1 MLLRYFFFF
10 CALGGGAMSAGV
22 DDVLERE
29 KRRQDFRRPQAH
41 QLRRQHVPKG
51 PRLNEETQGGCSEHI
66 SSLVDACSGTA
77 DMAVDAALWVV
88 SKALAPARDDLLE
101 SWAASSKLGTNV
113 QALKM
118 ELLYA
123 QGMLDSAQGRDIG
136 SRPALREL
144 LNKLRQLAY
153 AADDVLDELDYF
165 RIQDAIDRT
174 NHAADA
180 DGLVRNAWQTARA
193 AAHKLKFGSRSRDD
207 PASDEEDDAKQ
218 GCLPNI
224 RPCDGRGREIG
235 CMPKIGKHFPCHSFP
250 SVCGNDVAPTVVLE
264 SSDMT
269 RGRRFLCGVLP
280 PKWKF
285 NRVEMSQKMMEIVQ
299 QLKPLC
305 AKVSTILNL
314 ELLGSTQKEK
324 TSRSKTTPGIVEP
337 TLYGRDGK
345 KKEIIDLILT
355 YDKYCGDGLTVL
367 PIVGPGG
374 IGKTCLIQHIYKE
387 LESSFK
393 VLIWICVSLD
403 FNANRL
409 LEEIK
414 KNIPE
419 VEDEKGSTAERIKQR
434 LKSKRFLLVL
444 DDMWTDNEHEW
455 GKLLAPLRNNEGE
468 KGNVVMVTTR
478 KPRVASMV
486 SSTNSLIELERL
498 SENDI
503 MSFFE
508 VCVFGDREPWK
519 GNYLEL
525 REVGKEIV
533 SNLKGFP
540 LAAKTVGRL
549 LRNRLTLDHWTRVAE
564 SKEWELETDPDDIMP
579 ALKLSYDYL
588 PFHLQQCFSNCA
600 LFPEDYEFGKKEL
613 FHFWI
618 GLGILHS
625 DEHKRAEDV
634 GQGYLDNLVNHG
646 FFKENKNKDGPC
658 YVIHDLL
665 HELAVK
671 VSSYECLSIRSS
683 NVNTVQIPRT
693 VRHLSII
700 VDNVDV
706 KDRGTFDNY
715 KIDLAR
721 RLGKNLD
728 VQNLRTLMLFGEYHG
743 SFIKAFR
750 DLFRKARAIRT
761 ILLSGVSYSVE
772 DILQNFSKLIHLRYL
787 RVISNAK
794 VSLPSVLFRL
804 YHLEVIDLEKCYADF
819 GLTWHMS
826 NLIKLHHFLV
836 SEDQLELHSNITEAG
851 KLKFLEELR
860 RFEVGKESKGFELRQ
875 LRELTKLGGSL
886 GVYNLENVQANKEAE
901 EQKILHKKYLHELL
915 LEWSNNA
922 APQEEDILESLVPHQ
937 NLQHLCIKGHGGANC
952 PSWLGRNLSVKN
964 LESLCLC
971 DVSWNTLPPLGDFQ
985 TLKKLKLDNIRNL
998 KSWVKNDNCHFFSC
1012 LEVVEIKDCPELV
1025 ELPFSLPSCC
1035 QAEKESMRTLFPK
1048 LQNLKI
1054 VNCPQLSSLPAIPWS
1069 PVPCSIEI
1077 ENAGS
1082 VFEKLVYSKDDESKL
1097 SLAIVGKDRQQSI
1110 LWSGLA
1116 FHNLPDLEVL
1126 TLVNCPPLPLIHLEK
1141 LKSLKTLNMHNMG
1154 STLLWFEGESHK
1166 MESPFPVESMK
1177 ISCCGANGKEL
1188 THVLS
1193 HFPKLTY
1200 LDIRE
1205 CEKITGMVL
1214 EHQKVA
1220 TSPSAKK
1227 TELAHRTGHQQQ
1239 QTTGEEEVTAEREEL
1254 LLLPPQLQELY
1265 IWYCSNLVLSTS
1277 LGFGGEFQS
1286 LCSLRWLTVGFC
1298 PQFFSYSSSASS
1310 CSPFP
1315 TSLQHLTLW
1324 DVGGTEMLL
1333 PLSNL
1338 TSLTSLRVHSCGDLR
1353 GEGLWPLVAQGGLTT
1368 LDIEDAPKFF
1378 SGAEPSW
1385 PDDEESSSSSSR
1397 VESMVI
1403 PCFAGVFTRPIC
1415 RLLSSSL
1422 TKLICWED
1430 KEVERFTAEQEEA
1443 LQLLTSLWELKFCDC
1458 EKLQVLPASLSKLT
1472 NLKKLYIQGCP
1483 ALRSL
1488 PNDGFP
1494 SCLETLSICDCPA
1507 IKSLPDHGLPS
1518 SLQELEIESCPAI
1531 KSLPSNLPC
1540 SLQEIDIINC
1550 PGIKSL
1556 PDHGLPSFLQ
1566 KLEIDTCPA
1575 IKSLPSNLPSSLQ
1588 ELVICRCPGIKSLH
1602 KEGLPSKLR
1611 VLDVRF
1617 GDNSEELRRQCD
1629 KLKGTIPIVKC

>member
-1 MLLRYFFFF
+1 M
-10 CALGGGAMSAGV
+10 
-22 DDVLERE
+22 
-29 KRRQDFRRPQAH
+29 
-41 QLRRQHVPKG
+41 
-51 PRLNEETQGGCSEHI
+51 
-66 SSLVDACSGTA
+66 DA
-77 DMAVDAALWVV
+77 AVDAALWVV
-88 SKALAPARDDLLE
+88 SKALAPARDGLLE

-123 QGMLDSAQGRDIG
+123 QGMLDSAQGRDIR

-165 RIQDAIDRT
+165 RIQDSLDGT
-174 NHAADA
+174 NHAADD

-193 AAHKLKFGSRSRDD
+193 AAHKLKLGSRSRDD
-207 PASDEEDDAKQ
+207 PASDEEGGARQACLSRVLPCGGHDKRPSPLPPTNQ
-218 GCLPNI
+218 GVQEA
-224 RPCDGRGREIG
+224 GYA
-235 CMPKIGKHFPCHSFP
+235 CMPKVIARACNAADTIGKHFPCHSFP
-250 SVCGNDVAPTVVLE
+250 SVCGNDVAPTVRE

-269 RGRRFLCGVLP
+269 RGRRFFCGTCPFKENNHAVLP

-285 NRVEMSQKMMEIVQ
+285 HRVEMSQKMMELVQ

-324 TSRSKTTPGIVEP
+324 TSRPKTTPGIVEP

-355 YDKYCGDGLTVL
+355 YDKYCGDGLRVL

-414 KNIPE
+414 KYIPE
-419 VEDEKGSTAERIKQR
+419 VEGEKGSTAERIKQR

-468 KGNVVMVTTR
+468 KSNVVMVTTR

-486 SSTNSLIELERL
+486 SSTNSPIELERL
-498 SENDI
+498 NEDNI

-508 VCVFGDREPWK
+508 VCVFGNQEQPWK
-519 GNYLEL
+519 IYPDLQDT
-525 REVGKEIV
+525 GKEMV

-671 VSSYECLSIRSS
+671 VSSYECLSIRGS
-683 NVNTVQIPRT
+683 NVNSVQIPRT

-750 DLFRKARAIRT
+750 YLFREARAIRT

-804 YHLEVIDLEKCYADF
+804 YHLEIIDLEKCYADF

-836 SEDQLELHSNITEAG
+836 SEDQLELHSNIIEAG

-875 LRELTKLGGSL
+875 LRELTELGGSL
-886 GVYNLENVQANKEAE
+886 DVYNLENGQANKEAE

-964 LESLCLC
+964 LKSLCLC
-971 DVSWNTLPPLGDFQ
+971 DVSWNTLPPLGDFNFINDPGEGFKGLVSSENFQ
-985 TLKKLKLDNIRNL
+985 TLKKLKLVNIPNL
-998 KSWVKNDNCHFFSC
+998 KRWVKNDNCHFFSC
-1012 LEVVEIKDCPELV
+1012 LEAVEITDCPELV

-1035 QAEKESMRTLFPK
+1035 QAEKKNLRTLFPE

-1054 VNCPQLSSLPAIPWS
+1054 VNCPQLSSLPPIPWS
-1069 PVPCSIEI
+1069 PAPCSIEI

-1082 VFEKLVYSKDDESKL
+1082 VFQKLVYSKDDESKL
-1097 SLAIVGKDRQQSI
+1097 SLQIVGKDGLQSI
-1110 LWSGLA
+1110 LWSGLV

-1126 TLVNCPPLPLIHLEK
+1126 TIDNCPPLPLIHLEK
-1141 LKSLKTLNMHNMG
+1141 LKSLKTLNMHKMG

-1166 MESPFPVESMK
+1166 MESPVPVERMG
-1177 ISCCGANGKEL
+1177 ISSCGANGKEL
-1188 THVLS
+1188 TQVLS
-1193 HFPKLTY
+1193 HFPNLTD
-1200 LDIRE
+1200 LGIER
-1205 CEKITGMVL
+1205 CEKIAGMVL

-1227 TELAHRTGHQQQ
+1227 TELAHRTGHQPQ
-1239 QTTGEEEVTAEREEL
+1239 QTTGEEEVAAAREEL
-1254 LLLPPQLQELY
+1254 LLLPPQLQQLS
-1265 IWYCSNLVLSTS
+1265 IWSCPNLVLSTS
-1277 LGFGGEFQS
+1277 PGFGGGGGEFQS
-1286 LCSLRWLTVGFC
+1286 LCSLRWLSVYFC

-1315 TSLQHLTLW
+1315 TSLQELILRGT
-1324 DVGGTEMLL
+1324 GGTEMLL

-1338 TSLTSLRVHSCGDLR
+1338 TSLTRLHVKRCGDLR
-1353 GEGLWPLVAQGGLTT
+1353 GEGLWPLVAQGRLTSLHIST
-1368 LDIEDAPKFF
+1368 TPKFF

-1422 TKLICWED
+1422 TELICWED

-1443 LQLLTSLWELKFCDC
+1443 LQLLTSLRELKFRDC

-1518 SLQELEIESCPAI
+1518 
-1531 KSLPSNLPC
+1531 
-1540 SLQEIDIINC
+1540 
-1550 PGIKSL
+1550 
-1556 PDHGLPSFLQ
+1556 FLQ

-1588 ELVICRCPGIKSLH
+1588 EIEISNCPGIKSLH

-1617 GDNSEELRRQCD
+1617 GDNSKELRRQCH